1 MTWWSASSWQ
11 PTGFIGIDGIETS
24 AGLRLV
30 FGFSAAVASLGGE
43 NYCEVRGTG
52 LLGGSGAVDV
62 TSGILKDT
70 GLLLEHTDPLLLLR
84 CLLFI
89 LKIRPSSFLTSF
101 MIL

>member
-1 MTWWSASSWQ
+1 M
-11 PTGFIGIDGIETS
+11 
-24 AGLRLV
+24 

-43 NYCEVRGTG
+43 NFCEVPGTG

-89 LKIRPSSFLTSF
+89 LKIRPSSLLTSF

>member
-1 MTWWSASSWQ
+1 M
-11 PTGFIGIDGIETS
+11 
-24 AGLRLV
+24 

-43 NYCEVRGTG
+43 NSCEVPGTG

-89 LKIRPSSFLTSF
+89 LKIRPSSFLTSI

>member
-1 MTWWSASSWQ
+1 M
-11 PTGFIGIDGIETS
+11 
-24 AGLRLV
+24 

-43 NYCEVRGTG
+43 NSCEVPGTG

-89 LKIRPSSFLTSF
+89 LKIRPSSFLTSACF
-101 MIL
+101 SIRALYHWSDLSVCLALIL